1 MRIHRKSVHRGQL
14 QIAETL
20 VSVSL
25 MLVLA
30 LLLINATNQTLVP
43 YSGLTSLDLAAT
55 DILTNADEAGFLR
68 PVVYLFGD
76 SRYGTNF
83 SAYRNLLI
91 DYISTII
98 PESIGYALTVQEVI
112 NGSIDPEYDLLI
124 GSPTDI
130 GALQQGGEGIV
141 ANYHL
146 GSFTSSVFGR
156 FYTQYL
162 VQLYLWE
169 KM

>member
-25 MLVLA
+25 ILVLA
-30 LLLINATNQTLVP
+30 LLLINATNQALIP
-43 YSGLTSLDLAAT
+43 YSGLTSLDLSAT
-55 DILTNADEAGFLR
+55 DILTNADEAGLLR
-68 PVVYLFGD
+68 PVVYLFSD

-83 SAYRNLLI
+83 STYQNLLN
-91 DYISTII
+91 DYISTIFS
-98 PESIGYALTVQEVI
+98 ESIGYALIAHKVT

-130 GALQQGGEGIV
+130 GALQKGGEGIV

-146 GSFTSSVFGR
+146 GSFTSSIFGR

-169 KM
+169 KI